1 MSEYQYYEF
10 QAIDR
15 PLTADE
21 MATLRHYSTRARIT
35 PTSFVNEY
43 NWGDFKGDTDAWMEK
58 YFDAF
63 LYLANWGNRI
73 FKLRL
78 PSRLLPADTTQLYCD
93 SGCFAARHKGD
104 HVVLT
109 YNLEVE
115 PGDDWEEGA
124 GQLAALV
131 PVRAELARGD
141 RRALYLG
148 WLLAVQHEARST
160 DTPEP
165 PVPPGL
171 GQLSASLDSLVE
183 FLHIDRDLVAV
194 AAEAS
199 EPSAVAQPEASD
211 LAAWFATRPVGDKDK
226 WLARLVLGDDPALAA
241 ELLQR
246 VRADRSL
253 AAAAP
258 AGSASPRTAGELL
271 RAAEVRCDERERI
284 AAEKAAAAKARR
296 EREAAATR
304 ARQLDSL
311 TGSEPQLWR
320 KIEELAAT
328 KLPKNYDHA
337 VQLLGDLRDLAAR
350 GDSARFQMQLAAF
363 RNAHARKPGLLARL
377 QQAGLENN
385 QP

>member
-1 MSEYQYYEF
+1 
-10 QAIDR
+10 
-15 PLTADE
+15 
-21 MATLRHYSTRARIT
+21 
-35 PTSFVNEY
+35 
-43 NWGDFKGDTDAWMEK
+43 MEK

-63 LYLANWGNRI
+63 LYLANWGDRI

-93 SGCFAARHKGD
+93 GGCFAARHKGD

-171 GQLSASLDSLVE
+171 GSSAPRSTVWSNSCTSTAIWWRSPQKRANRLRWRS
-183 FLHIDRDLVAV
+183 
-194 AAEAS
+194 
-199 EPSAVAQPEASD
+199 PEASD

-226 WLARLVLGDDPALAA
+226 WLARLLLGGRSGPAGGVVAA
-241 ELLQR
+241 LSR
-246 VRADRSL
+246 PHRSL
-253 AAAAP
+253 AGCAP
-258 AGSASPRTAGELL
+258 AGSASPEPPVSSC
-271 RAAEVRCDERERI
+271 VRRRCGCDERERI

-296 EREAAATR
+296 EREARCDPRPAT
-304 ARQLDSL
+304 
-311 TGSEPQLWR
+311 
-320 KIEELAAT
+320 
-328 KLPKNYDHA
+328 
-337 VQLLGDLRDLAAR
+337 
-350 GDSARFQMQLAAF
+350 
-363 RNAHARKPGLLARL
+363 
-377 QQAGLENN
+377 
-385 QP
+385 